1 MFTLELYCIL
11 KFYHSS
17 YCCQPFKY
25 YYTFSCSFT
34 IKPINIPFNIIAVL
48 LLLVHFF
55 CCSHFTFS
63 VPLLLVPKLLSTAFL
78 LTISSF
84 LCYYLLLL
92 PTEPNRLTLATC
104 STADYSLN
112 CYCTIY
118 SYHIFNC
125 EHIFH
130 DRYKVKCFYILPCNC
145 TVLNKYILWFPHLFS
160 IF

>member
-34 IKPINIPFNIIAVL
+34 IKPINIPLNIIAVL

-55 CCSHFTFS
+55 
-63 VPLLLVPKLLSTAFL
+63 LLLTFYFFCAAPSGSKTTFNRFLINNIFLSM
-78 LTISSF
+78 
-84 LCYYLLLL
+84 LLL
-92 PTEPNRLTLATC
+92 PTEPNRLILATC

-130 DRYKVKCFYILPCNC
+130 DRYKVKCFYILPCHC
-145 TVLNKYILWFPHLFS
+145 TVLNKYIL
-160 IF
+160 